1 MFQKGSGIM
10 TKNIGDMIESGVIK
24 NEKLFVGKDGE

>member
-10 TKNIGDMIESGVIK
+10 TKNIGGMIESGVIK